1 MIYFSS
7 IHSICSRAYLEIKCY
22 NILDIKAITDVGN
35 ESLMRRKSIF
45 HSTWKLYK
53 KWSLWCFFRVS
64 VHPYSPATPSE
75 GHFPIYLLTLMCS
88 GLWKVLEKYHEKI
101 NIHEW
106 TTKIPWVALLG
117 PDSKD
122 NEELICKHAWFD
134 KNPCRGRECSN
145 DIQCVKGKWEN
156 KGLKSLSISLN

>member
-1 MIYFSS
+1 MFQGIPGNQVLQHPGYQGNYWRWEWIFNEAEKYFSFNLK
-7 IHSICSRAYLEIKCY
+7 IVQKM
-22 NILDIKAITDVGN
+22 ITLV
-35 ESLMRRKSIF
+35 
-45 HSTWKLYK
+45 
-53 KWSLWCFFRVS
+53 FFRVS

-134 KNPCRGRECSN
+134 KNPCGGRGCSN